1 MLTFKK
7 ISFILKHQHRTFFI
21 LAKSAQRGVNSAL
34 STPIE
39 TAQGGALGRM
49 IMPTAGSQNIH
60 TAPKITSQFIY
71 LPYLSFVLPI
81 FIPNIFRDGRLI
93 LLWHITFILSFL
105 PHNSDP
111 SYLNSV
117 ESWLNRTTAG
127 CPTLHLLNGARTSSH
142 TGT

>member
-1 MLTFKK
+1 MTEDFIKSQICIFRERILLTFKK
-7 ISFILKHQHRTFFI
+7 ISFILKHQHQAFFI
-21 LAKSAQRGVNSAL
+21 LVKSAQRGVNSAL

-81 FIPNIFRDGRLI
+81 LIPNIFRGGRLI
-93 LLWHITFILSFL
+93 LPWHSYVYFVILPL
-105 PHNSDP
+105 NSDP
-111 SYLNSV
+111 SYLN
-117 ESWLNRTTAG
+117 R
-127 CPTLHLLNGARTSSH
+127 
-142 TGT
+142 